1 MGFWSFLF
9 GGGGKVVSKQLPST
23 MVAKELG
30 EVNVKKGPK
39 ETEVTFT
46 VLMEPVAAEGWQTG
60 VAIDA
65 SGSMKSAFGKDVE
78 PVPGRQVPQSVWA
91 AYQRR
96 GWLQLFEHQGQTF
109 PILSDEAK
117 DDLVQQRYFRWT
129 QNTLEPVARE
139 MTGYLAGNLDADGGT
154 TVIYW
159 ACGEEGTRVEVV
171 GDLTAEDCK
180 TATFEG
186 PAAHCFGGATILRPA
201 VEYFADRFRDAPNG
215 IYLFITD
222 GALNDLEDVK
232 RFTVELCRDI
242 HAKRRNPI
250 KSELIGLGDDI
261 DEAQME
267 QLDDL
272 DSGTPI
278 DVWDHKIA
286 KEMRSL
292 VEIFAEVVSENTI
305 VAPQAR
311 ILDSRGAV
319 VKDFPNGLPA
329 KVAFTMPS
337 ASDAFVLDLG
347 EDKIKQS
354 VVIPR

>member
-1 MGFWSFLF
+1 MGLWNYLF
-9 GGGGKVVSKQLPST
+9 GGGKVVSKQLPST
-23 MVAKELG
+23 MVAKEFG

-46 VLMEPVAAEGWQTG
+46 ILMEPVAEEGWQTG

-65 SGSMKSAFGKDVE
+65 SGSMKCVYGKDIE
-78 PVPGRQVPQSVWA
+78 PVPGKQVPNSVWA
-91 AYQRR
+91 AYQRK
-96 GWLQLFEHQGQTF
+96 GWLQLFEHQGQTI

-117 DDLVQQRYFRWT
+117 DDLVQQRFFRWT
-129 QNTLEPVARE
+129 QNTIEAVARE

-154 TVIYW
+154 TVVYW
-159 ACGEEGTRVEVV
+159 ACGEEGNLIEVV
-171 GDLTAEDCK
+171 GDLTADDCK
-180 TATFEG
+180 TAKFEG
-186 PAAHCFGGATILRPA
+186 PTVHGFGGATMLRPA

-222 GALNDLEDVK
+222 GALNDLDDVK
-232 RFTVELCRDI
+232 QLTVQLCRDI

-250 KSELIGLGDDI
+250 KCVLIGLGDQVS
-261 DEAQME
+261 EEQME
-267 QLDDL
+267 ELDDL

-305 VAPQAR
+305 VAPKAR
-311 ILDSRGAV
+311 ILDSDGQVAR
-319 VKDFPNGLPA
+319 DFPEGLPA
-329 KVAFTMPS
+329 KVAFKMPS
-337 ASDAFVLDLG
+337 TSDSFVLDLG

-354 VVIPR
+354 VVIKR